1 MIYFVI
7 LYINYSFF
15 CAKITIMS
23 KRYTDKDKVRVLK
36 LLQMND
42 FNYSKTSKAT
52 GIRYETLKKWQNQMG
67 EEVNKP
73 NRMEKIIKRVEG
85 ELAEKEKEFLNDVYE
100 TKMQALQQLKEMI
113 PQEKNMDNIT
123 KALRLLIEIT
133 DGKLSKEDQ
142 EELLGKGQTFFQ
154 IIHQQLITQ
163 NANKDITTGRN
174 TEKPS

>member
-1 MIYFVI
+1 MG
-7 LYINYSFF
+7 
-15 CAKITIMS
+15 K
-23 KRYTDKDKVRVLK
+23 KHYTEEEKVRVLK

-42 FNYSKTSKAT
+42 YNYRKTSKAT
-52 GIRYETLKKWQNQMG
+52 GVCYNSLTKWQNQMG

-133 DGKLSKEDQ
+133 DGKLSSEEE

-154 IIHQQLITQ
+154 IINQQLIQQ
-163 NANKDITTGRN
+163 NNGNKDN
-174 TEKPS
+174 TIRGNQEK